1 MAHAEEVKAMREN
14 AITEALHDSI
24 LKKLNLPVGAAVVGT
39 ANVNSA
45 DLEALKKETED
56 TKASL

>member
-1 MAHAEEVKAMREN
+1 
-14 AITEALHDSI
+14 

-45 DLEALKKETED
+45 DLEDLKKETED

>member
-1 MAHAEEVKAMREN
+1 MREN
-14 AITEALHDSI
+14 AITEEMHDSI